1 MDGDG
6 HAPTVSPPTC
16 YRHPGRETW
25 VTCVRC
31 ERPICPDCMVQA
43 AVGFQ
48 CPDCARTGREPRRVA
63 RTPLGGPLRSRPGL
77 VTITLIVI
85 NVVVFLLEQLQVR
98 VQREYALRPASGLP
112 HPYAGVAGGE
122 YYRLLTAMFLHAGV
136 AHIVFNMWALFVVG
150 MPLESLLGR
159 LRFTV
164 LYLISGLGGS
174 AAVYLFAPPASL
186 TLGASGAI
194 FGLFA
199 ALFVFGRR
207 LNFDI
212 RSIGLVIVV
221 NLVLTFLISGI
232 SWQGHIGGLLT
243 GGALA
248 AAWAYPPRSWRTAAQ
263 TLSSIAM
270 VALVVAVVI
279 YRTGQL
285 T

>member
-43 AVGFQ
+43 AVGFH
-48 CPDCARTGREPRRVA
+48 CPDCARAGREPRRVA
-63 RTPLGGPLRSRPGL
+63 RTPLGGPLRSRPGF

-98 VQREYALRPASGLP
+98 VQREYALLPASGLP

-221 NLVLTFLISGI
+221 NLVLTFLI
-232 SWQGHIGGLLT
+232 
-243 GGALA
+243 
-248 AAWAYPPRSWRTAAQ
+248 
-263 TLSSIAM
+263 
-270 VALVVAVVI
+270 
-279 YRTGQL
+279 
-285 T
+285 